1 MVTSL
6 LLTKVIS
13 YSSGGLGKTD
23 LEIYQYLQ
31 IPLPEA
37 NPVRLVSAQTE
48 KNAFSAAIQIA
59 SLTFFKTSLYEY
71 FFV

>member
-1 MVTSL
+1 
-6 LLTKVIS
+6 VIS

-37 NPVRLVSAQTE
+37 NPVNPVRLVSAQTE

-71 FFV
+71 FLSKLSQ